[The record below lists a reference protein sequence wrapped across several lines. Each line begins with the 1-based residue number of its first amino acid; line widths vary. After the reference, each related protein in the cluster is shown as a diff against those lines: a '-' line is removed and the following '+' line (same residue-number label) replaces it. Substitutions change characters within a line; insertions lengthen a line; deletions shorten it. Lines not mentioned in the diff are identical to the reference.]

1 MNEIFEPRNDLEK
14 SLLDAQEGRIPGE
27 QFMQQ
32 LLESQVYMPILEK
45 QGNAIGNIQLDN
57 KAKPLSIKDE
67 AGEEFLILFTSPER
81 APDFVK
87 DYPGYGDGG
96 LLAEFSWIME
106 KMGVGFGISLNPNW
120 PVGID
125 LEPEIVK
132 QLTGTAV

>member
-1 MNEIFEPRNDLEK
+1 MNESFEPRNDLEK

-27 QFMQQ
+27 QFMQA
-32 LLESQVYMPILEK
+32 LLESQVYMPIYEK
-45 QGNAIGNIQLDN
+45 QGDAIGNIQLDN
-57 KAKPLSIKDE
+57 RAKPLSIKDE
-67 AGEEFLILFTSPER
+67 SGDEFLILFTSPER
-81 APDFVK
+81 AGDFVN

-125 LEPEIVK
+125 LEPEAIK
-132 QLTGTAV
+132 QLSGG